1 MSTRAILLSE
11 TSKHTLIYQNVTIMI
26 ITLMLIFSPLIVTET
41 VLTISYN
48 IQISTNGY
56 LTFGSPNSRCCPPSS
71 AEGVDIDYLVS
82 PFWTNF
88 DNGLGGIILYQAI
101 ADSDA
106 IDALNGYISGDWHQ
120 FRCDMGTVYYLV

>member
-1 MSTRAILLSE
+1 
-11 TSKHTLIYQNVTIMI
+11 MI

-106 IDALNGYISGDWHQ
+106 VDALNGYISGKT
-120 FRCDMGTVYYLV
+120 GTSFGATWVLSITWFEVPAFGGSPNIVSKACT